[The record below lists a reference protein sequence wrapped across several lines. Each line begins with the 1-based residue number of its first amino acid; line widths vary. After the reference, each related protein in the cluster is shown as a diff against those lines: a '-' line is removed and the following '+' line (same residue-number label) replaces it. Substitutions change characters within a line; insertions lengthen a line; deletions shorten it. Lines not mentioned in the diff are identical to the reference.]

1 MTETTPRL
9 ASFYRLVALEAVDST
24 NAEVQRRAA
33 AGAPEGTLVWA
44 RRQTA
49 GRGRRGR
56 AWQSPPGNLA
66 FSLLLRPAVAPATAA
81 TLGFV
86 AGLALAAAVDEALP
100 AGRSSELKWPNDLL
114 VDGRK
119 MAGIL
124 LEAAATGGQ
133 GLDHVVL
140 GVGVNIVAYPED
152 LPYPA
157 TGLAASGGHGDAASL
172 LGGFAGH
179 FLPLYRTWEQ
189 DGFAALRAAWLAR
202 ARGFGGPV
210 TVRLDRAT
218 LEGRFA
224 ALDGQGALLLEM
236 ADGARHTVTAG
247 DLYFAGPG

>member
-1 MTETTPRL
+1 MTNTTPHL
-9 ASFYRLVALEAVDST
+9 ASFYRLVALETVDST
-24 NAEVQRRAA
+24 NAEAARRAA
-33 AGAPEGTLVWA
+33 GGASDGTVVWA
-44 RRQTA
+44 QRQTA

-66 FSLLLRPAVAPATAA
+66 FSLLLRPAVTPAVAA

-100 AGRSSELKWPNDLL
+100 VGRSSQLKWPNDLV

-133 GLDHVVL
+133 DLDHVVL
-140 GVGVNIVAYPED
+140 GVGVNIVAFPDD

-157 TGLAASGGHGDAASL
+157 TSLAASGGRCDAAGL
-172 LGGFAGH
+172 LGGFARH

-189 DGFAALRAAWLAR
+189 DGFATLRAAWLAR

-210 TVRLDRAT
+210 TVRLDQAT

-236 ADGARHTVTAG
+236 ADGARRTVTAG
-247 DLYFAGPG
+247 DLYFAGLG